1 MLRLIKEQH
10 CLLKSR
16 LGIIALIGQIICA
29 IFDICSIIAQIDC
42 NETALL
48 QTIRPPQ
55 SDQKRQINQMQKTD
69 FIGGLAKGLQV
80 IEAFAADKPRMSITD
95 IANVTGLDRATAR
108 RCLLTLAH
116 LGYAEYDGKFFMLQ
130 PKILRLGH
138 AYLSAT
144 PLPTI
149 LQPVLD
155 QLSEEVGESASASVL
170 DGNEIVYIARAAQMR
185 VISINLTSGSRLPA
199 YCASMG
205 RVLLSALPPQ
215 EALDILN
222 TTDRITKTEFT
233 RTSIADLTAELDQ
246 VRSHGYAI
254 NDQELELG
262 LRSIAVP
269 VFNHRNQVVAAIN
282 IGAPVAH
289 VSVEELRDRFLP
301 AMLKAQAT
309 LRALLG

>member
-1 MLRLIKEQH
+1 
-10 CLLKSR
+10 
-16 LGIIALIGQIICA
+16 
-29 IFDICSIIAQIDC
+29 
-42 NETALL
+42 
-48 QTIRPPQ
+48 
-55 SDQKRQINQMQKTD
+55 MQKTD
-69 FIGGLAKGLQV
+69 FIGGLAKGLEV
-80 IEAFAADKPRMSITD
+80 IEAFTADKPRMSITD
-95 IANVTGLDRATAR
+95 IAKATGLDRATAR

-116 LGYAEYDGKFFMLQ
+116 LGYAEYDGKFFMLRPQ
-130 PKILRLGH
+130 VLRLGH

-170 DGNEIVYIARAAQMR
+170 DGYEIVYIARAAQMR

-205 RVLLSALPPQ
+205 RILLSALPETQ
-215 EALDILN
+215 AISILEN
-222 TTDRITKTEFT
+222 TNRIAKTEFT
-233 RTSIADLTAELDQ
+233 RTAIADLSAELKQIRDQ
-246 VRSHGYAI
+246 GYAI

-289 VSVEELRDRFLP
+289 ITVDELQTRFLP
-301 AMLKAQAT
+301 ALLTAQNH
-309 LRALLG
+309 LRALLA